1 MTHVEGDVNPVR
13 DIDIINE
20 ELRLKDE
27 EYLHAQIDKLEK
39 ALRGDKKGKP
49 ELVRRKNPNPK
60 PLTWPDRRPLARI
73 HLRFRFVWIVDVD
86 VDVAQDILLK
96 IRGVL
101 VDEKKHIRY
110 GDWNAYDVSTT
121 VWNARKA
128 RLMLMNGTLLFGRS
142 KCSTSISSS
151 RPSR

>member
-60 PLTWPDRRPLARI
+60 PL
-73 HLRFRFVWIVDVD
+73 
-86 VDVAQDILLK
+86 
-96 IRGVL
+96 
-101 VDEKKHIRY
+101 
-110 GDWNAYDVSTT
+110 S
-121 VWNARKA
+121 
-128 RLMLMNGTLLFGRS
+128 
-142 KCSTSISSS
+142 
-151 RPSR
+151 